1 MVQFELKEKVA
12 GDGEIRK
19 AFSGYEIIWLMDT
32 DMIFSICF
40 DGGKLEAQGTH
51 AELLRKEKFWS
62 TEKSLKRRLSRFT
75 GISLRL
81 SSRE

>member
-51 AELLRKEKFWS
+51 AELMRGN
-62 TEKSLKRRLSRFT
+62 RRYASFYECQALSY
-75 GISLRL
+75 IH
-81 SSRE
+81 E